1 MVVVGHIL
9 ISPVI
14 APNDEDYESTYA
26 FVAASVFVVGV
37 ARFVIF
43 RLFIERLE
51 VGASAEVIGVAAYL
65 VAKVELKS
73 ALASLVPINVV
84 IVVEKAASL
93 LRAVANSFNV
103 SKVVGA
109 EFTIPAI

>member
-1 MVVVGHIL
+1 MR
-9 ISPVI
+9 
-14 APNDEDYESTYA
+14 
-26 FVAASVFVVGV
+26 ASVDKVAF

-51 VGASAEVIGVAAYL
+51 VGARADVIEVAAYL

-73 ALASLVPINVV
+73 EVASLVPINVV
-84 IVVEKAASL
+84 IVVENAASL

-103 SKVVGA
+103 SKA
-109 EFTIPAI
+109 